1 MKPEKKDWPARSR
14 ADFIDSQ
21 ISMFGKRGSPIGERK
36 IIDFLTKEIEEA
48 EMKAYERGFNDAQ
61 EKAAGLFVGGDG
73 TTLFTNRQII
83 DCIRALK
90 PGTCKPL

>member
-1 MKPEKKDWPARSR
+1 MMTDVVKFEFPQCPHRYGWCRECVR
-14 ADFIDSQ
+14 
-21 ISMFGKRGSPIGERK
+21 
-36 IIDFLTKEIEEA
+36 TIEQV
-48 EMKAYERGFNDAQ
+48 AYERGFNDAR

-90 PGTCKPL
+90 PDQRTE